1 MTQYDILNTKWSNS
15 QLNKIKPGMR
25 NGNEVNLNFSLSAV
39 GNSNDA
45 TNFLHKLLLAN
56 RQVSIILQMVHQII

>member
-25 NGNEVNLNFSLSAV
+25 NGNEVNLNFSSSAV

-45 TNFLHKLLLAN
+45 TNFPHKLLLAN
-56 RQVSIILQMVHQII
+56 RQVSIISQMVHQII

>member
-56 RQVSIILQMVHQII
+56 RQVSIISQMVHQII

>member
-15 QLNKIKPGMR
+15 QLSKIKPGME
-25 NGNEVNLNFSLSAV
+25 NGNEVNLNFSSSAV

-56 RQVSIILQMVHQII
+56 RKVSIILKMVHQII